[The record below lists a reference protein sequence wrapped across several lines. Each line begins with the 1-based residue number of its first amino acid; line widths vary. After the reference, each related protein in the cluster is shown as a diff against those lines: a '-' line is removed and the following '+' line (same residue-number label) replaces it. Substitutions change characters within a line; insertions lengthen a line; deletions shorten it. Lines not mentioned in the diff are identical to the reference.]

1 MIDTDEYNFPHN
13 LLLTDKQVASFRKAF
28 ANNTTKDIKLS
39 ILISTNKQ
47 KFPGQFCMRMVI
59 NVRSRGTHS
68 RGTQENYQLG
78 KYHNKYLQNI
88 GVWPNNT

>member
-1 MIDTDEYNFPHN
+1 MIDTDEYNLPHN

-47 KFPGQFCMRMVI
+47 KFPG
-59 NVRSRGTHS
+59 
-68 RGTQENYQLG
+68 
-78 KYHNKYLQNI
+78 
-88 GVWPNNT
+88 